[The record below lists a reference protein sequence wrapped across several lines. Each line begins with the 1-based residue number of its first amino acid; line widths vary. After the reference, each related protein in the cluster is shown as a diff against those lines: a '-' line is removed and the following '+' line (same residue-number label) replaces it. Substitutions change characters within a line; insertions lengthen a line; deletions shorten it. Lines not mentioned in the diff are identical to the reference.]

1 MKLIKQLPK
10 QHVKLGNNRNDIDDF
25 KMDRSIQ
32 MFHKSMQVDSV
43 DVYLDEHIGDLLYYR
58 GLIQY
63 LHEMDE
69 HDQLRI
75 WLDTPGGDLGSAL
88 AIIDAINNSEGNV
101 TTIVTGEAASAGS
114 LIALMSPNLML
125 GERARFFLHAA
136 SYGIGFS
143 KQSDIENYVDNNK
156 TFLREIMQ
164 EAYSGFL
171 TDQEMELLF
180 VGKDYYFRGDDLRER
195 LEKRCKYLEQQEDS
209 EGTEEVSK
217 GVGYGSTE
225 DDVKGAVE
233 CFTEADKAPK
243 STSTRKKKS

>member
-10 QHVKLGNNRNDIDDF
+10 KHVSLRNNRNDMDDF

-43 DVYLDEHIGDLLYYR
+43 DVYLDEPIGDLLYYR

-88 AIIDAINNSEGNV
+88 AIIDAITNSEGNV

-164 EAYSGFL
+164 EAYVGFL
-171 TDQEMELLF
+171 TEQEMELLF
-180 VGKDYYFRGDDLRER
+180 VGKDYYFRGEQ
-195 LEKRCKYLEQQEDS
+195 LEARIKSRCDHLDKKDELSDGCHDKLCVPFE
-209 EGTEEVSK
+209 
-217 GVGYGSTE
+217 
-225 DDVKGAVE
+225 GAVQGFDE
-233 CFTEADKAPK
+233 SDKPVKPK
-243 STSTRKKKS
+243 ARRTKSA